1 MQQPVNHNSLTRTIK
16 RCIASASAAV
26 MIAILIMT
34 SSPGLYARAA
44 EQPAAVSDF
53 SIKVSSSPAATLT
66 WNKVDCDGYKVC
78 RDKRVIARVKPGT
91 SGSQVTFVDE
101 NIEPGKSYTYSVK
114 AYRNEGGKE
123 ICSSPAT
130 PIKIVDGYT
139 YSDAG
144 DGGIKLTGYTGQD
157 TKLVIPDTLDDKK
170 VTEIGDGCFSGN
182 PWPERVYVP
191 EGVVKIGDFGFEC
204 CSHMEKIYLP
214 DSLREVGNGA
224 FSGCG
229 VLKLADFS
237 DGVTSIGDG
246 AFMACRNMTQISLP
260 ADLQQLGK
268 FAFAFCNDLSDVSFR
283 GNKLKAIPERA
294 FDSCSNLEAIN
305 LPDSVTTI
313 GKRAFYNCDMLSR
326 INGSDLKEVGDY
338 AFERT
343 EVTDISGA
351 LDDDVTLG
359 FGIFARNETDKYNW
373 DSFAGN
379 EMQTDLPGSATLTEG
394 VFYGSPI
401 NGIRLNDREDNNY
414 KVIDGSLYTADGKTL
429 FVYFPTELNEDY
441 EYEKTPEAEQ
451 KIFHVPDGVT
461 RIAPYAFF
469 ECGLEQIYL
478 PSTVTEISDHAF
490 TRSGIAPDLGK
501 LTDYDGNEITPE
513 TEGITFGSNAFYKWS
528 LDPEEP
534 AESTKVAITE
544 AGGAAD
550 STGTAVN
557 GPFPDSY
564 TMTSLAG
571 DKSLYRAEDF
581 DGYSD
586 ITDRFSEWC
595 KEYIEANKTVMPFDM
610 QLRLWVAMYCSMYKS
625 DQHYNQMAVALNGDT
640 DWAPEAIRISGHEYE
655 DMYLMADHGVSSELH
670 RAGVQNDLILYSG
683 ITDAFVNRIAGID
696 PGTQVT
702 ADDLIAAIGSEYEEK
717 AMMSTSASFK
727 VSYGF
732 TGDYGVMAIILAS
745 DDALNSLG
753 TFCLDCF
760 KGSQG
765 NNGELELLLDAG
777 ARFKVLDVGTA
788 EAEVWGEQ
796 GKCTYVMMELLEDE
810 KDPFVLTDEECKCD
824 NEEDEPDKDD
834 EPDKEDEPEKED
846 SEPEKKDS
854 EPEKKDDSGKKEDK
868 PSYKEGWVKVAE
880 GWKYRKSDG
889 SFAKG
894 WLQLGDRWFYLDSDG
909 IMQTGWQVID
919 GERYYFNEE
928 GVMLTGWQEIDGVW
942 YYFSESGVLR
952 K

>member
-123 ICSSPAT
+123 LCSSPAT
-130 PIKIVDGYT
+130 PVKIVDGYT

-157 TKLVIPDTLDDKK
+157 TKLVIPDTLDGKK

-343 EVTDISGA
+343 EVTDISGS

-359 FGIFARNETDKYNW
+359 FGIFARNETDKYNR
-373 DSFAGN
+373 DSFAGD
-379 EMQTDLPGSATLTEG
+379 EKQTDLPGSATLTEG

-429 FVYFPTELNEDY
+429 IVYFPTELNEDY
-441 EYEKTPEAEQ
+441 EYEKTSEAEQ

-513 TEGITFGSNAFYKWS
+513 TEGITFGANAFDKWS

-550 STGTAVN
+550 HTGTAVN

-595 KEYIEANKTVMPFDM
+595 REYIEANKTVMPFDM
-610 QLRLWVAMYCSMYKS
+610 QMKLWVAMYCSMYKS

-655 DMYLMADHGVSSELH
+655 DMYLMADHGVS
-670 RAGVQNDLILYSG
+670 
-683 ITDAFVNRIAGID
+683 
-696 PGTQVT
+696 
-702 ADDLIAAIGSEYEEK
+702 IGSEYEEK

-810 KDPFVLTDEECKCD
+810 KDPFELTDEECKCD

-834 EPDKEDEPEKED
+834 EPDKEDKPEKE
-846 SEPEKKDS
+846 DS

-909 IMQTGWQVID
+909 IMQTGWHTSARAECCGSSSHFWV
-919 GERYYFNEE
+919 
-928 GVMLTGWQEIDGVW
+928 
-942 YYFSESGVLR
+942 
-952 K
+952 

>member
-1 MQQPVNHNSLTRTIK
+1 MQPPANQTGLSRTIQ
-16 RCIASASAAV
+16 RHIASASAAV
-26 MIAILIMT
+26 MIAILILT
-34 SSPGLYARAA
+34 SSPGLYVRAA
-44 EQPAAVSDF
+44 QKPDTVSGF
-53 SIKVSSSPAATLT
+53 GVQVSSSPTATLT

-123 ICSSPAT
+123 LCSSPAT
-130 PIKIVDGYT
+130 PVKIVDGYT

-157 TKLVIPDTLDDKK
+157 TKLVIPDTLDGKK

-313 GKRAFYNCDMLSR
+313 GKRAFYSCDMLSR

-343 EVTDISGA
+343 EVTDISGS

-359 FGIFARNETDKYNW
+359 FGIFARNETDKYNR
-373 DSFAGN
+373 DSFAGD
-379 EMQTDLPGSATLTEG
+379 EKQTDLPGSATLTEG

-429 FVYFPTELNEDY
+429 IVYFPTELNEDY
-441 EYEKTPEAEQ
+441 EYEKTSEAEQ

-513 TEGITFGSNAFYKWS
+513 TEGITFGANAFDKWS

-550 STGTAVN
+550 HTGTAVN

-595 KEYIEANKTVMPFDM
+595 REYIEANKTVMPFDM
-610 QLRLWVAMYCSMYKS
+610 QMKLWVAMYCSMYKS

-670 RAGVQNDLILYSG
+670 RAEVQNDLILYSG
-683 ITDAFVNRIAGID
+683 ITDAFVNRIAGAT

-702 ADDLIAAIGSEYEEK
+702 ADNLIAAIGSEYEEK

-810 KDPFVLTDEECKCD
+810 KDPFELTDEECKCD

-834 EPDKEDEPEKED
+834 EPDKEDKPEKED

-919 GERYYFNEE
+919 GERYYFDEE

>member
-101 NIEPGKSYTYSVK
+101 SIEPGKSYTYSVK

-130 PIKIVDGYT
+130 PVKIVDGYT

-157 TKLVIPDTLDDKK
+157 TKLVIPDTLDGKK

-343 EVTDISGA
+343 EVTDISGS

-359 FGIFARNETDKYNW
+359 FGIFARNETDKYNR
-373 DSFAGN
+373 DSIAGN

-429 FVYFPTELNEDY
+429 IVYFPTELNEDY
-441 EYEKTPEAEQ
+441 EYEKTSEAEQ

-513 TEGITFGSNAFYKWS
+513 TEGITFGANAFDKWS

-550 STGTAVN
+550 HTGTAVN

-595 KEYIEANKTVMPFDM
+595 REYIEANKTVMPFDM
-610 QLRLWVAMYCSMYKS
+610 QMKLWVAMYCSMYKS

-670 RAGVQNDLILYSG
+670 RAEVQNDLILYSG
-683 ITDAFVNRIAGID
+683 ITDAFVNRIAGAT

-702 ADDLIAAIGSEYEEK
+702 ADNLIAAIGSEYEEK

-810 KDPFVLTDEECKCD
+810 KDPFELTDEECKCD

-834 EPDKEDEPEKED
+834 EPDKEDEPEKE
-846 SEPEKKDS
+846 DS

>member
-101 NIEPGKSYTYSVK
+101 SIEPGKSYTYSVK

-130 PIKIVDGYT
+130 PVKIVDGYT

-157 TKLVIPDTLDDKK
+157 TKLVIPDTLDGKK

-343 EVTDISGA
+343 EVTDISGS

-359 FGIFARNETDKYNW
+359 FGIFARNETDKYNR
-373 DSFAGN
+373 DSIAGN

-429 FVYFPTELNEDY
+429 IVYFPTELNEDY

-513 TEGITFGSNAFYKWS
+513 TEGITFGANAFDKWS
-528 LDPEEP
+528 LDQEEP

-550 STGTAVN
+550 HTGTAVN

-595 KEYIEANKTVMPFDM
+595 REYIEANKTVMPFDM
-610 QLRLWVAMYCSMYKS
+610 QMKLWVAMYCSMYKS

-810 KDPFVLTDEECKCD
+810 KDPFELTDEECKCD

-868 PSYKEGWVKVAE
+868 PSYKEGWVKVVE

>member
-26 MIAILIMT
+26 MIAMLIMT

-101 NIEPGKSYTYSVK
+101 SIEPGKSYTYSVK

-130 PIKIVDGYT
+130 PIKIIDGYT

-157 TKLVIPDTLDDKK
+157 TKLVIPDTLDGKK

-359 FGIFARNETDKYNW
+359 FGIFARNETGRYNK
-373 DSFAGN
+373 DSFEGN
-379 EMQTDLPGSATLTEG
+379 EKQTDLPGSATLTEG

-429 FVYFPTELNEDY
+429 IVYFPTELNEDY
-441 EYEKTPEAEQ
+441 EYEKTSEAEQ

-528 LDPEEP
+528 LDQEEP

-544 AGGAAD
+544 AGGAAE

-610 QLRLWVAMYCSMYKS
+610 QLKLWVAMYCSMYKS

-810 KDPFVLTDEECKCD
+810 KDPFELTDEECKCD

-942 YYFSESGVLR
+942 
-952 K
+952 

>member
-16 RCIASASAAV
+16 RCIASASAVV
-26 MIAILIMT
+26 MIAMLIMT

-123 ICSSPAT
+123 SCSSPAA
-130 PIKIVDGYT
+130 PVKIVDGYT
-139 YSDAG
+139 YTDAG
-144 DGGIKLTGYTGQD
+144 NGIKLTGYTGQD
-157 TKLVIPDTLDDKK
+157 TKLVIPDTLDGKK

-359 FGIFARNETDKYNW
+359 FGIFARNETDKYNR
-373 DSFAGN
+373 DSFAGD
-379 EMQTDLPGSATLTEG
+379 EKQTDLPGSATLTEG

-513 TEGITFGSNAFYKWS
+513 TEGITFGANAFDKWS
-528 LDPEEP
+528 LDQEEP

-544 AGGAAD
+544 AGGAAE

-610 QLRLWVAMYCSMYKS
+610 QLKLWVAMYCSMYKS

-810 KDPFVLTDEECKCD
+810 KDPFELTDEECKCD

-834 EPDKEDEPEKED
+834 EPDKEDEPEKE
-846 SEPEKKDS
+846 DS

>member
-123 ICSSPAT
+123 LCSSPAT
-130 PIKIVDGYT
+130 PVKIVDGYT

-157 TKLVIPDTLDDKK
+157 TKLVIPDTLDGKK

-343 EVTDISGA
+343 EVTDISGS

-359 FGIFARNETDKYNW
+359 FGIFVRNETDKYNR

-379 EMQTDLPGSATLTEG
+379 EKQTDLPGSATLTEG

-513 TEGITFGSNAFYKWS
+513 TEGITFGANAFDKWS
-528 LDPEEP
+528 LDQEEP

-544 AGGAAD
+544 AGGAAE

-610 QLRLWVAMYCSMYKS
+610 QLKLWVAMYCSMYKS

-670 RAGVQNDLILYSG
+670 RAEVQNDLILYSG

-810 KDPFVLTDEECKCD
+810 KDPFELTDEECKCD

-834 EPDKEDEPEKED
+834 EPDKEDEPEKE
-846 SEPEKKDS
+846 DS

>member
-26 MIAILIMT
+26 MIAMLIMT

-123 ICSSPAT
+123 LCSSPAT
-130 PIKIVDGYT
+130 PVKIVDGYT

-157 TKLVIPDTLDDKK
+157 TKLVIPDTLDGKK

-343 EVTDISGA
+343 EVTDISGS

-359 FGIFARNETDKYNW
+359 FGIFARNETDKYNR
-373 DSFAGN
+373 DSFAGD
-379 EMQTDLPGSATLTEG
+379 EKQTDLPGSATLTEG

-429 FVYFPTELNEDY
+429 IVYFPTELNEDY
-441 EYEKTPEAEQ
+441 EYEKTSEAEQ

-513 TEGITFGSNAFYKWS
+513 TEGITFGANAFDKWS

-550 STGTAVN
+550 HTGTAVN

-595 KEYIEANKTVMPFDM
+595 REYIEANKTVMPFDM
-610 QLRLWVAMYCSMYKS
+610 QMKLWVAMYCSMYKS

-670 RAGVQNDLILYSG
+670 RAEVQNDLILYSG
-683 ITDAFVNRIAGID
+683 ITDAFVNRIAGAT

-702 ADDLIAAIGSEYEEK
+702 ADNLIAAIGSEYEEK

-810 KDPFVLTDEECKCD
+810 KDPFELTDEECKCD
-824 NEEDEPDKDD
+824 NEQDEPDKDD
-834 EPDKEDEPEKED
+834 EPDKED
-846 SEPEKKDS
+846 
-854 EPEKKDDSGKKEDK
+854 K
-868 PSYKEGWVKVAE
+868 PAYKEGWVKVAE

-919 GERYYFNEE
+919 GERYYFDEE

>member
-101 NIEPGKSYTYSVK
+101 SIEPGKSYTYSVK

-130 PIKIVDGYT
+130 PVKIVDGYT

-157 TKLVIPDTLDDKK
+157 TKLVIPDTLDGKK

-204 CSHMEKIYLP
+204 CSHLEKIYLP

-429 FVYFPTELNEDY
+429 FAYFPTELNEDY

-586 ITDRFSEWC
+586 ISDRFSEWC

-610 QLRLWVAMYCSMYKS
+610 QLKLWVAMYCSMYKS

-640 DWAPEAIRISGHEYE
+640 DWALEAIRISGHEYE

-810 KDPFVLTDEECKCD
+810 KDPFELTDEECKCD

-834 EPDKEDEPEKED
+834 EPDKEDEPEKE
-846 SEPEKKDS
+846 DS

>member
-16 RCIASASAAV
+16 RSIASASAAV
-26 MIAILIMT
+26 MIAMLIMT

-130 PIKIVDGYT
+130 PVKIVDGYT

-157 TKLVIPDTLDDKK
+157 TKLVIPDTLDGKK

-191 EGVVKIGDFGFEC
+191 EGVVKIGDYGFEC
-204 CSHMEKIYLP
+204 CSHLEKIYLP

-343 EVTDISGA
+343 EVTDISGS

-359 FGIFARNETDKYNW
+359 FGIFARNETDKYNR
-373 DSFAGN
+373 DSFAGD
-379 EMQTDLPGSATLTEG
+379 EKQTDLPGSATLTEG

-429 FVYFPTELNEDY
+429 IVYFPTELNEDY
-441 EYEKTPEAEQ
+441 EYEKTSEAEQ
-451 KIFHVPDGVT
+451 KLFHVPDGVT

-513 TEGITFGSNAFYKWS
+513 TEGITFGANAFDKWS

-595 KEYIEANKTVMPFDM
+595 REYIEANKTVMPFDM
-610 QLRLWVAMYCSMYKS
+610 QLKLWVAMYCSMYKS

-670 RAGVQNDLILYSG
+670 RAEVQNDLILYSG

-810 KDPFVLTDEECKCD
+810 KDPFELTDEECKCD

-834 EPDKEDEPEKED
+834 EPDKEDKPEKE
-846 SEPEKKDS
+846 DS

-919 GERYYFNEE
+919 GERYYFDEE

>member
-1 MQQPVNHNSLTRTIK
+1 MQQPVNQNSLTRTIK
-16 RCIASASAAV
+16 RCIASASAVV
-26 MIAILIMT
+26 MIAMLIMT

-53 SIKVSSSPAATLT
+53 GIKVSSSPAATLT

-130 PIKIVDGYT
+130 PVKIVDGYT
-139 YSDAG
+139 YSGANS
-144 DGGIKLTGYTGQD
+144 GGIMLTGYTGQD
-157 TKLVIPDTLDDKK
+157 TKLVIPDTLDGKK

-343 EVTDISGA
+343 EVTDISGS

-359 FGIFARNETDKYNW
+359 FGIFARNETDKYNR
-373 DSFAGN
+373 DSFAGD
-379 EMQTDLPGSATLTEG
+379 EKQTDLPGSATLTEG

-429 FVYFPTELNEDY
+429 IVYFPTELNEDY
-441 EYEKTPEAEQ
+441 EYEKTSEAEQ
-451 KIFHVPDGVT
+451 KLFHVPDGVT

-513 TEGITFGSNAFYKWS
+513 TEGITFGANAFDKWS

-550 STGTAVN
+550 HTGTAVN

-610 QLRLWVAMYCSMYKS
+610 QLKLWVAMYCSMYKS

-670 RAGVQNDLILYSG
+670 RAEVQNDLILYSG
-683 ITDAFVNRIAGID
+683 ITDAFVNRIAGAT

-702 ADDLIAAIGSEYEEK
+702 ADDLIAAIGNEYEEK

-810 KDPFVLTDEECKCD
+810 KDPFELTDEECKCD

-834 EPDKEDEPEKED
+834 EPDKEDKPEKE
-846 SEPEKKDS
+846 DS

>member
-123 ICSSPAT
+123 LCSSPAT
-130 PIKIVDGYT
+130 PVKIVDGYT

-157 TKLVIPDTLDDKK
+157 TKLVIPDTLDGKK

-343 EVTDISGA
+343 EVTDISGS

-359 FGIFARNETDKYNW
+359 FGIFARNETDKYNR
-373 DSFAGN
+373 DSFAGD
-379 EMQTDLPGSATLTEG
+379 EKQTDLPGSATLTEG

-429 FVYFPTELNEDY
+429 IVYFPTELNEDY
-441 EYEKTPEAEQ
+441 EYEKTSEAEQ

-550 STGTAVN
+550 HTGTAVN

-595 KEYIEANKTVMPFDM
+595 KEYIEANKTIMPFDM
-610 QLRLWVAMYCSMYKS
+610 QLKLWVAMYCSMYKS
-625 DQHYNQMAVALNGDT
+625 DQHYNQMAVALNSDT

-683 ITDAFVNRIAGID
+683 ITDAFVNRIAGAT

-702 ADDLIAAIGSEYEEK
+702 ADNLIAAIGSEYEEK

-810 KDPFVLTDEECKCD
+810 KDPFELTDEECKCD

-834 EPDKEDEPEKED
+834 EPDKEDKPEKED

-919 GERYYFNEE
+919 GERYYFDEE

>member
-123 ICSSPAT
+123 LCSSPAT
-130 PIKIVDGYT
+130 PVKIVDGYT

-157 TKLVIPDTLDDKK
+157 TKLVIPDTLDGKK

-343 EVTDISGA
+343 EVTDISGS

-359 FGIFARNETDKYNW
+359 FGIFARNETDKYNR
-373 DSFAGN
+373 DSFAGD
-379 EMQTDLPGSATLTEG
+379 EKQTDLPGSATLTEG

-429 FVYFPTELNEDY
+429 IVYFPTELNEDY
-441 EYEKTPEAEQ
+441 EYEKTSEAEQ

-513 TEGITFGSNAFYKWS
+513 TEGITFGANAFDKWS

-550 STGTAVN
+550 HTGTAVN

-595 KEYIEANKTVMPFDM
+595 REYIEANKTVMPFDM
-610 QLRLWVAMYCSMYKS
+610 QMKLWVAMYCSMYKS

-810 KDPFVLTDEECKCD
+810 KDPFELTDEECKCD

-834 EPDKEDEPEKED
+834 EPDKEDKPEKE
-846 SEPEKKDS
+846 DS

-919 GERYYFNEE
+919 GERYYFDEE

>member
-1 MQQPVNHNSLTRTIK
+1 MQQPVNQNSLTRTIK
-16 RCIASASAAV
+16 RCIASASAVV
-26 MIAILIMT
+26 MIAMLIMT

-157 TKLVIPDTLDDKK
+157 TKLVIPDTLDGKK

-343 EVTDISGA
+343 EVTDISGS

-359 FGIFARNETDKYNW
+359 FGIFARNETDKYNR
-373 DSFAGN
+373 DSFAGD
-379 EMQTDLPGSATLTEG
+379 EKQTDLPGSATLTEG

-429 FVYFPTELNEDY
+429 IVYFPTELNEDY
-441 EYEKTPEAEQ
+441 EYEKTSEAEQ

-513 TEGITFGSNAFYKWS
+513 TEGITFGANAFDKWS

-544 AGGAAD
+544 AGGAAE

-595 KEYIEANKTVMPFDM
+595 REYIEANKTVMPFDM
-610 QLRLWVAMYCSMYKS
+610 QMKLWVAMYCSMYKS

-670 RAGVQNDLILYSG
+670 RAEVQNDLILYSG
-683 ITDAFVNRIAGID
+683 ITDAFVNRIAGAT

-702 ADDLIAAIGSEYEEK
+702 ADNLIAAIGSEYEEK

-745 DDALNSLG
+745 QDALNSLG
-753 TFCLDCF
+753 SFCLDCF
-760 KGSQG
+760 MGSQG
-765 NNGELELLLDAG
+765 NNGEQELLIDAG

-788 EAEVWGEQ
+788 EGEVYGSPE
-796 GKCTYVMMELLEDE
+796 KCTYVLMELLEDE
-810 KDPFVLTDEECKCD
+810 KDSFELTDEACECD
-824 NEEDEPDKDD
+824 NEEAEP
-834 EPDKEDEPEKED
+834 EVEDEEKAE
-846 SEPEKKDS
+846 
-854 EPEKKDDSGKKEDK
+854 EDK
-868 PSYKEGWVKVAE
+868 AE
-880 GWKYRKSDG
+880 ETEETGGSDG
-889 SFAKG
+889 
-894 WLQLGDRWFYLDSDG
+894 
-909 IMQTGWQVID
+909 
-919 GERYYFNEE
+919 
-928 GVMLTGWQEIDGVW
+928 
-942 YYFSESGVLR
+942 
-952 K
+952 

>member
-595 KEYIEANKTVMPFDM
+595 KEYIEANKTIMPFDM
-610 QLRLWVAMYCSMYKS
+610 QLKLWVAMYCSMYKS

-894 WLQLGDRWFYLDSDG
+894 WLQLGDRWFYLDNDG

>member
-1 MQQPVNHNSLTRTIK
+1 MQQPVNQNSLTRTIK
-16 RCIASASAAV
+16 RCIASASAVV
-26 MIAILIMT
+26 MIAMLIMT

-157 TKLVIPDTLDDKK
+157 TKLVIPDTLDGKK

-313 GKRAFYNCDMLSR
+313 GKRAFYSCDMLSR

-359 FGIFARNETDKYNW
+359 FGIFARNETDKYNR
-373 DSFAGN
+373 DSFAGD
-379 EMQTDLPGSATLTEG
+379 EKQTDLPGSATLTEG

-429 FVYFPTELNEDY
+429 IVYFPTELNEDY
-441 EYEKTPEAEQ
+441 EYEKTSEAEQ

-550 STGTAVN
+550 HTGTAVN

-595 KEYIEANKTVMPFDM
+595 REYIEANKTVMPFDM
-610 QLRLWVAMYCSMYKS
+610 QMKLWVAMYCSMYKS

-670 RAGVQNDLILYSG
+670 RAEVQNDLILYSG
-683 ITDAFVNRIAGID
+683 ITDAFVNRIAGAT

-702 ADDLIAAIGSEYEEK
+702 ADNLIAAIGSEYEEK

-810 KDPFVLTDEECKCD
+810 KDPFELTDEECKCD
-824 NEEDEPDKDD
+824 NEQ
-834 EPDKEDEPEKED
+834 DEPEQD
-846 SEPEKKDS
+846 
-854 EPEKKDDSGKKEDK
+854 DDSGKKDESK
-868 PSYKEGWVKVAE
+868 YKEGWVKTAE
-880 GWKYRKSDG
+880 GWKYRHSDG

>member
-101 NIEPGKSYTYSVK
+101 SIEPGKSYTYSVK

-157 TKLVIPDTLDDKK
+157 TKLVIPDTLDGKK

-359 FGIFARNETDKYNW
+359 FGIFARNETDKYNR

-610 QLRLWVAMYCSMYKS
+610 QLKLWVAMYCSMYKS

-810 KDPFVLTDEECKCD
+810 KDPFELTDEECKCD
-824 NEEDEPDKDD
+824 NEVDEPDKDD

-846 SEPEKKDS
+846 SEPENKDS

>member
-26 MIAILIMT
+26 MIAMLIMT

-123 ICSSPAT
+123 LCSSPAT
-130 PIKIVDGYT
+130 PVKIVDGYT

-157 TKLVIPDTLDDKK
+157 TKLVIPDTLDGKK

-313 GKRAFYNCDMLSR
+313 GKRAFYNCDILRR
-326 INGSDLKEVGDY
+326 INGNALKEVGDY

-343 EVTDISGA
+343 EVTDISGS

-359 FGIFARNETDKYNW
+359 FGIFARNETDKYNR
-373 DSFAGN
+373 DSFAGD
-379 EMQTDLPGSATLTEG
+379 EKQTDLPGSATLTEG

-429 FVYFPTELNEDY
+429 IVYFPTELNEDY
-441 EYEKTPEAEQ
+441 EYEKTSEAEQ

-513 TEGITFGSNAFYKWS
+513 TEGITFGANAFDKWS

-550 STGTAVN
+550 HTGTAVN

-595 KEYIEANKTVMPFDM
+595 REYIEANKTVMPFDM
-610 QLRLWVAMYCSMYKS
+610 QMKLWVAMYCSMYKS

-810 KDPFVLTDEECKCD
+810 KDPFELTDEECKCD
-824 NEEDEPDKDD
+824 NEQDEPDKDD
-834 EPDKEDEPEKED
+834 EPDKEDKPEKE
-846 SEPEKKDS
+846 DS

-919 GERYYFNEE
+919 GERYYFDEE

>member
-1 MQQPVNHNSLTRTIK
+1 MQQPVNYNSLTRTIK
-16 RCIASASAAV
+16 RSIASASAAV
-26 MIAILIMT
+26 MIAMLIMT

-130 PIKIVDGYT
+130 PVKIVDGYT

-157 TKLVIPDTLDDKK
+157 TKLVIPDTLDGKK
-170 VTEIGDGCFSGN
+170 VTEIGAGCFSGN
-182 PWPERVYVP
+182 PWHERVYVP

-359 FGIFARNETDKYNW
+359 FGIFARNETDKYNR

-379 EMQTDLPGSATLTEG
+379 EKQTDLPGSATLTEG

-429 FVYFPTELNEDY
+429 FAYFPTELNEDY

-513 TEGITFGSNAFYKWS
+513 TEGITFGANAFDKWS
-528 LDPEEP
+528 LDQEEP

-544 AGGAAD
+544 AGGAAE

-610 QLRLWVAMYCSMYKS
+610 QLKLWVAMYCSMYKS

-760 KGSQG
+760 MGSQG

-810 KDPFVLTDEECKCD
+810 KDPFELTDEECKCD

>member
-16 RCIASASAAV
+16 RSIASASAVV
-26 MIAILIMT
+26 MIAMLIMT

-123 ICSSPAT
+123 LCSSPAT
-130 PIKIVDGYT
+130 PVKIVDGYT

-157 TKLVIPDTLDDKK
+157 TKLVIPDTLDGKK

-191 EGVVKIGDFGFEC
+191 EGVVKICDFGFGC

-313 GKRAFYNCDMLSR
+313 GKRAFYSCDMLSR

-343 EVTDISGA
+343 EVTDISGS

-359 FGIFARNETDKYNW
+359 FGIFARNETDKYNR
-373 DSFAGN
+373 DSFAGD
-379 EMQTDLPGSATLTEG
+379 EKQTDLPGSATLTEG

-429 FVYFPTELNEDY
+429 IVYFPTELNEDY
-441 EYEKTPEAEQ
+441 EYEKTSEAEQ

-469 ECGLEQIYL
+469 ECRLEQIYL

-513 TEGITFGSNAFYKWS
+513 TEGITFGANAFDKWS

-544 AGGAAD
+544 AGGAAE

-595 KEYIEANKTVMPFDM
+595 REYIEANKTVMPFDM
-610 QLRLWVAMYCSMYKS
+610 QMKLWVAMYCSMYKS

-640 DWAPEAIRISGHEYE
+640 DWTPEAIRISGHEYE

-670 RAGVQNDLILYSG
+670 RAEVQNDLILYSG
-683 ITDAFVNRIAGID
+683 ITDAFVNRIAGAT

-702 ADDLIAAIGSEYEEK
+702 ADNLIAAIGSEYEEK

-760 KGSQG
+760 MGSQG

-810 KDPFVLTDEECKCD
+810 KDPFELTDEECKCD

-834 EPDKEDEPEKED
+834 EPDKEDKPEKE
-846 SEPEKKDS
+846 DS

-919 GERYYFNEE
+919 GERYYFDEE

>member
-123 ICSSPAT
+123 LCSSPAT
-130 PIKIVDGYT
+130 PVKIVDGYT

-157 TKLVIPDTLDDKK
+157 TKLVIPDTLDGKK

-359 FGIFARNETDKYNW
+359 FGIFARNETDKYNR
-373 DSFAGN
+373 DSFAGD
-379 EMQTDLPGSATLTEG
+379 EKQTDLPGSATLTEG

-429 FVYFPTELNEDY
+429 IVYFPTELNEDY
-441 EYEKTPEAEQ
+441 EYEKTSEAEQ

-513 TEGITFGSNAFYKWS
+513 TEGITFGANAFDKWS

-550 STGTAVN
+550 HTGTAVN

-595 KEYIEANKTVMPFDM
+595 REYIEANKTVMPFDM
-610 QLRLWVAMYCSMYKS
+610 QMKLWVAMYCSMYKS

-670 RAGVQNDLILYSG
+670 RAEVQNDLILYSG
-683 ITDAFVNRIAGID
+683 ITDAFVNRIAGAT

-702 ADDLIAAIGSEYEEK
+702 ADNLIAAIGSEYEEK

-760 KGSQG
+760 MGSQG

-810 KDPFVLTDEECKCD
+810 KDPFELTDEECKCD

-834 EPDKEDEPEKED
+834 EPDKEDEPA
-846 SEPEKKDS
+846 
-854 EPEKKDDSGKKEDK
+854 
-868 PSYKEGWVKVAE
+868 YKEGWVKVAE

-919 GERYYFNEE
+919 GERYYFDEE

>member
-1 MQQPVNHNSLTRTIK
+1 MQQPVNQNSLTRTIK
-16 RCIASASAAV
+16 RCIASASAVV
-26 MIAILIMT
+26 MIAMLIMT
-34 SSPGLYARAA
+34 SSPGLYASAA

-130 PIKIVDGYT
+130 PVKIVDGYT
-139 YSDAG
+139 YSGANS
-144 DGGIKLTGYTGQD
+144 GGIMLTGYTGQD
-157 TKLVIPDTLDDKK
+157 TKLVIPDTLDGKK

-343 EVTDISGA
+343 EVTDISGS

-359 FGIFARNETDKYNW
+359 FGIFARNETDKYNR
-373 DSFAGN
+373 DSFAGD
-379 EMQTDLPGSATLTEG
+379 EKQTDLPGSATLTEG

-429 FVYFPTELNEDY
+429 IVYFPTELNEDY
-441 EYEKTPEAEQ
+441 EYEKTSEAEQ
-451 KIFHVPDGVT
+451 KLFHVPDGVT

-513 TEGITFGSNAFYKWS
+513 TEGITFGANAFDKWS
-528 LDPEEP
+528 LDQEEP

-544 AGGAAD
+544 AGGAAE

-595 KEYIEANKTVMPFDM
+595 REYIEANKTVMPFDM
-610 QLRLWVAMYCSMYKS
+610 QLKLWVAMYCSMYKS

-670 RAGVQNDLILYSG
+670 RAEVQNDLILYSG
-683 ITDAFVNRIAGID
+683 ITDAFVNRIAGAT

-810 KDPFVLTDEECKCD
+810 KDPFELTDEECKCD

-834 EPDKEDEPEKED
+834 EPDKEDKPEKE
-846 SEPEKKDS
+846 DS

-942 YYFSESGVLR
+942 YYFSESGALR

>member
-123 ICSSPAT
+123 LCSSPAT
-130 PIKIVDGYT
+130 PVKIVDGYT

-157 TKLVIPDTLDDKK
+157 TKLVIPDTLDGKK

-305 LPDSVTTI
+305 LPDSVTTL
-313 GKRAFYNCDMLSR
+313 GKRAFYSCDMLSR

-343 EVTDISGA
+343 EVTDISGS

-359 FGIFARNETDKYNW
+359 FGIFARNETDKYNR
-373 DSFAGN
+373 DSFAGD
-379 EMQTDLPGSATLTEG
+379 EKQTDLPGSATLTEG

-429 FVYFPTELNEDY
+429 IVYFPTELNEDY
-441 EYEKTPEAEQ
+441 EYEKTSEAEQ

-513 TEGITFGSNAFYKWS
+513 TEGITFGANAFDKWS

-550 STGTAVN
+550 HTGTAVN

-595 KEYIEANKTVMPFDM
+595 REYIEANKTVMPFDM
-610 QLRLWVAMYCSMYKS
+610 QMKLWVAMYCSMYKS

-670 RAGVQNDLILYSG
+670 RAEVQNDLILYSG
-683 ITDAFVNRIAGID
+683 ITDAFVNRIAGAT

-702 ADDLIAAIGSEYEEK
+702 ADNLIAAIGSEYEEK

-810 KDPFVLTDEECKCD
+810 KDPFELTDEECKCD

-834 EPDKEDEPEKED
+834 EPDKEDEPEKE
-846 SEPEKKDS
+846 DS

-919 GERYYFNEE
+919 GERYYFDEE

>member
-26 MIAILIMT
+26 MIAMLIMT

-123 ICSSPAT
+123 LCSSPAT
-130 PIKIVDGYT
+130 PVKIVDGYT

-157 TKLVIPDTLDDKK
+157 TKLVIPDTLDGKK

-343 EVTDISGA
+343 EVTDISGS

-359 FGIFARNETDKYNW
+359 FGIFARNETDKYNR
-373 DSFAGN
+373 DSFAGD
-379 EMQTDLPGSATLTEG
+379 EKQTDLPGSATLTEG

-429 FVYFPTELNEDY
+429 IVYFPTELNEDY
-441 EYEKTPEAEQ
+441 EYEKTSEAEQ

-513 TEGITFGSNAFYKWS
+513 TEGITFGANAFDKWS

-550 STGTAVN
+550 HTGTAVN

-595 KEYIEANKTVMPFDM
+595 REYIEANKTVMPFDM
-610 QLRLWVAMYCSMYKS
+610 QMKLWVAMYCSMYKS

-670 RAGVQNDLILYSG
+670 RAEVQNDLILYSG
-683 ITDAFVNRIAGID
+683 ITDAFVNRIAGAT

-702 ADDLIAAIGSEYEEK
+702 ADNLIAAIGSEYEEK

-810 KDPFVLTDEECKCD
+810 KDPFELTDEECKCD

-834 EPDKEDEPEKED
+834 EPDKED
-846 SEPEKKDS
+846 
-854 EPEKKDDSGKKEDK
+854 K
-868 PSYKEGWVKVAE
+868 PAYKEGWVKVAE

-919 GERYYFNEE
+919 GERYYFDEE

>member
-1 MQQPVNHNSLTRTIK
+1 MQQPVNQNSLTRTIK
-16 RCIASASAAV
+16 RCIASASAVV
-26 MIAILIMT
+26 MIAMLIMT

-123 ICSSPAT
+123 LCSSPAT
-130 PIKIVDGYT
+130 PVKIVDGYT

-157 TKLVIPDTLDDKK
+157 TKLVIPDTLDGKK

-343 EVTDISGA
+343 EVTDISGS

-359 FGIFARNETDKYNW
+359 FGIFARNETDKYNR
-373 DSFAGN
+373 DSFAGD
-379 EMQTDLPGSATLTEG
+379 EKQTDLPGSATLTEG

-429 FVYFPTELNEDY
+429 IVYFPTELNEDY
-441 EYEKTPEAEQ
+441 EYEKTSEAEQ

-550 STGTAVN
+550 HTGTAVN

-595 KEYIEANKTVMPFDM
+595 REYIEANKTVMPFDM
-610 QLRLWVAMYCSMYKS
+610 QMKLWVAMYCSMYKS

-670 RAGVQNDLILYSG
+670 RAEVQNDLILYSG

-810 KDPFVLTDEECKCD
+810 KDPFELTDEECKCD
-824 NEEDEPDKDD
+824 NEQDEPDKDD

-919 GERYYFNEE
+919 GERYYFDEE

>member
-123 ICSSPAT
+123 LCSSPAT
-130 PIKIVDGYT
+130 PVKIVDGYT

-157 TKLVIPDTLDDKK
+157 TKLVIPDTLDGKK

-343 EVTDISGA
+343 EVTDISGS

-359 FGIFARNETDKYNW
+359 FGIFARNETDKYNR
-373 DSFAGN
+373 DSFAGD
-379 EMQTDLPGSATLTEG
+379 EKQTDLPGSATLTEG

-429 FVYFPTELNEDY
+429 IVYFPTELNEDY
-441 EYEKTPEAEQ
+441 EYEKTSEAEQ

-513 TEGITFGSNAFYKWS
+513 TEGITFGANAFDKWS

-550 STGTAVN
+550 HTGTAVN

-595 KEYIEANKTVMPFDM
+595 REYIEANKTVMPFDM
-610 QLRLWVAMYCSMYKS
+610 QMKLWVAMYCSMYKS

-670 RAGVQNDLILYSG
+670 RAEVQNDLILYSG
-683 ITDAFVNRIAGID
+683 ITDAFVNRIAGAT

-702 ADDLIAAIGSEYEEK
+702 ADNLIAAIGSEYEEK

-810 KDPFVLTDEECKCD
+810 KDPFELTDEECKCD

-834 EPDKEDEPEKED
+834 EPDKEDKPEKE
-846 SEPEKKDS
+846 DS

-919 GERYYFNEE
+919 GERYYFDEE

>member
-1 MQQPVNHNSLTRTIK
+1 MQQPVNQNSLTRTIK
-16 RCIASASAAV
+16 RCIASASAVV
-26 MIAILIMT
+26 MIAMLIMT

-157 TKLVIPDTLDDKK
+157 TKLVIPDTLDGKK

-313 GKRAFYNCDMLSR
+313 GKRVFYNCDMLSR

-359 FGIFARNETDKYNW
+359 FGIFARNETDKYNR
-373 DSFAGN
+373 DSFAGD
-379 EMQTDLPGSATLTEG
+379 EKQTDLPGSATLTEG

-429 FVYFPTELNEDY
+429 IVYFPTELNEDY
-441 EYEKTPEAEQ
+441 EYEKTSEAEQ

-513 TEGITFGSNAFYKWS
+513 TEGITFGANAFDKWS

-544 AGGAAD
+544 AGGAAE

-595 KEYIEANKTVMPFDM
+595 REYIEANKTVMPFDM
-610 QLRLWVAMYCSMYKS
+610 QMKLWVAMYCSMYKS

-670 RAGVQNDLILYSG
+670 RAEVQNDLILYSG
-683 ITDAFVNRIAGID
+683 ITDAFVNRIAGAT

-702 ADDLIAAIGSEYEEK
+702 ADNLIAAIGSEYEEK

-810 KDPFVLTDEECKCD
+810 KDPFELTDEECKCD

-846 SEPEKKDS
+846 SEPEKKD
-854 EPEKKDDSGKKEDK
+854 DSGKKEDK
-868 PSYKEGWVKVAE
+868 PSFKEGWVKVAE

>member
-1 MQQPVNHNSLTRTIK
+1 
-16 RCIASASAAV
+16 
-26 MIAILIMT
+26 
-34 SSPGLYARAA
+34 
-44 EQPAAVSDF
+44 
-53 SIKVSSSPAATLT
+53 
-66 WNKVDCDGYKVC
+66 
-78 RDKRVIARVKPGT
+78 
-91 SGSQVTFVDE
+91 
-101 NIEPGKSYTYSVK
+101 
-114 AYRNEGGKE
+114 
-123 ICSSPAT
+123 
-130 PIKIVDGYT
+130 
-139 YSDAG
+139 
-144 DGGIKLTGYTGQD
+144 
-157 TKLVIPDTLDDKK
+157 
-170 VTEIGDGCFSGN
+170 
-182 PWPERVYVP
+182 
-191 EGVVKIGDFGFEC
+191 
-204 CSHMEKIYLP
+204 
-214 DSLREVGNGA
+214 
-224 FSGCG
+224 
-229 VLKLADFS
+229 
-237 DGVTSIGDG
+237 
-246 AFMACRNMTQISLP
+246 MACRNMTQISLP

-359 FGIFARNETDKYNW
+359 FGIFARNETDKYNR

-513 TEGITFGSNAFYKWS
+513 TEGITFGANAFDKWS
-528 LDPEEP
+528 LDQEEP

-544 AGGAAD
+544 AGGAAE
-550 STGTAVN
+550 STGTAGN

-610 QLRLWVAMYCSMYKS
+610 QMKLWVAMYCSMYKS

-810 KDPFVLTDEECKCD
+810 KDPFELTDEECKCD

-834 EPDKEDEPEKED
+834 EPDKEDEPEKEDSEPEKKD

>member
-1 MQQPVNHNSLTRTIK
+1 MQQPVNQNSLTRTIK
-16 RCIASASAAV
+16 RCIASASAVV
-26 MIAILIMT
+26 MIAMLIMT

-123 ICSSPAT
+123 LCSSPAT
-130 PIKIVDGYT
+130 PVKIVDGYT

-157 TKLVIPDTLDDKK
+157 TKLVIPDTLDGKK

-343 EVTDISGA
+343 EVTDISGS

-359 FGIFARNETDKYNW
+359 FGIFARNETDKYNR
-373 DSFAGN
+373 DSFAGD
-379 EMQTDLPGSATLTEG
+379 EKQTDLPGSATLTEG

-429 FVYFPTELNEDY
+429 IVYFPTELNEDY
-441 EYEKTPEAEQ
+441 EYEKTSEAEQ

-469 ECGLEQIYL
+469 ECRLEQIYL

-513 TEGITFGSNAFYKWS
+513 TEGITFGANAFDKWS

-550 STGTAVN
+550 HTGTAVN

-595 KEYIEANKTVMPFDM
+595 REYIEANKTVMPFDM
-610 QLRLWVAMYCSMYKS
+610 QMKLWVAMYCSMYKS

-683 ITDAFVNRIAGID
+683 ITDAFVNRIAGAT

-810 KDPFVLTDEECKCD
+810 KDPFELTDEECKCD

-834 EPDKEDEPEKED
+834 EPDKEDKPEKE
-846 SEPEKKDS
+846 DS

-919 GERYYFNEE
+919 GERYYFDEE